1 MINNPDDPKKIRLEG
16 KTSDIPKLPRE
27 GVANGS
33 TFWDFERQ
41 VLLTFSEDDHDWI

>member
-16 KTSDIPKLPRE
+16 KTSDIPNLPRD

-33 TFWDFERQ
+33 TFWNFEKQ
-41 VLLTFSEDDHDWI
+41 ELMTFDEEVHDWI